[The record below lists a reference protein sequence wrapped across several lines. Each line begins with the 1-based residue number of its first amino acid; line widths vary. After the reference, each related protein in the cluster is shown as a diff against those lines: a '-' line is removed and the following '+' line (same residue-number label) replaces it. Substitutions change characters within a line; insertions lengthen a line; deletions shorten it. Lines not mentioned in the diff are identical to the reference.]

1 MKRLLTK
8 LLVVLIMISMAACQ
22 SEMAVDETAPVT
34 DVTDVPFPSET
45 SEYTEPSYVTEP
57 TIEADSLDDYEFIYD
72 DERDRA
78 WEEDVIFLA
87 QTVLGKHP
95 KVFEDVHWVKYSK
108 DWSSGYLPVNIYYDV
123 VLRNELIDQIRE
135 LISKIP
141 EISDR
146 AIQYELMRIVALLD
160 DAHSSIY
167 WAKGDRFP
175 ISLKVLYVGGD
186 AGIYVVEAPEEYS
199 DLLYTRLVCVNSIP
213 VKEIVYDL
221 MDYVS
226 SENEYLSATEVI
238 DQRSGS
244 FLTWID
250 SLCAVGVMEEGER
263 TAELSFQDAT
273 GQVITLTM
281 DAVTVDEFKE
291 MDMTSGVFTSE
302 AYLDCEDKVQSYYW
316 YTRMEDENT
325 YYLRITQFRDNEAY
339 PFTTF
344 FNDIMLQLY
353 DAEKPQKVIIDLRG
367 NGGGKV
373 LWQMTNDFFGRLDG
387 ANTDGIYIL
396 LDELSCSASVIMS
409 CLIKQ
414 GVDDAVIVG
423 TPAGQPPDFFTGQAY
438 ETLPNS
444 GLGFQISA
452 CYAVTWKDYE
462 YDALMPDVTV
472 YQTLEDYQLGVDTVL
487 KYVLGQ

>member
-1 MKRLLTK
+1 MKRLLINI
-8 LLVVLIMISMAACQ
+8 LVVLIIISMAACQ
-22 SEMAVDETAPVT
+22 SEIVLDETAPVT
-34 DVTDVPFPSET
+34 EEPIPSET
-45 SEYTEPSYVTEP
+45 SEYTEPSYETEP

-244 FLTWID
+244 FLMWID

-263 TAELSFQDAT
+263 TAELSFLDAN
-273 GQVITLTM
+273 GEDITLTM
-281 DAVTVDEFKE
+281 DAVTIDEFKE
-291 MDMTSGVFTSE
+291 MDMASGVFTSE

-353 DAEKPQKVIIDLRG
+353 DVEKPQKVIIDLRG

-409 CLIKQ
+409 CQIKQ
-414 GVDDAVIVG
+414 GVEDVVIVG